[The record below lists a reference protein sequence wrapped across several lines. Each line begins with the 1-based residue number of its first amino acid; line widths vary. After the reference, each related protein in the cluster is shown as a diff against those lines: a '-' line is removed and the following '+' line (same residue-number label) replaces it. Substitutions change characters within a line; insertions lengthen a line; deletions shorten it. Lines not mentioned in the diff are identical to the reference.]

1 MIAFISGA
9 TSGIGEACAHELA
22 EAGYD
27 LILSG
32 RREERLSEL
41 AQKLSAS
48 GKTKVKT
55 LVFDIRE
62 NDQVIA
68 AIDSLDPEWQA
79 IDVLINNAGLAA
91 GKDPI
96 DKGSID
102 DWDRMMDTNV
112 KGLLY
117 LSKKIIPFMR
127 ERRSGDIINIASIAG
142 KEVYPDGNVY
152 CASKHAVDA
161 LSRAMRMDLL
171 PYSIRVCN
179 IAPGL
184 VETEFSEV
192 RFHGDK
198 TKANAVYQG
207 YEPLSAKDI
216 AECVRF
222 VLARPAHVQIGD
234 MLILPSAQAN
244 STMLRKD

>member
-1 MIAFISGA
+1 
-9 TSGIGEACAHELA
+9 
-22 EAGYD
+22 
-27 LILSG
+27 
-32 RREERLSEL
+32 
-41 AQKLSAS
+41 
-48 GKTKVKT
+48 
-55 LVFDIRE
+55 
-62 NDQVIA
+62 
-68 AIDSLDPEWQA
+68 
-79 IDVLINNAGLAA
+79 
-91 GKDPI
+91 
-96 DKGSID
+96 
-102 DWDRMMDTNV
+102 
-112 KGLLY
+112 
-117 LSKKIIPFMR
+117 
-127 ERRSGDIINIASIAG
+127 
-142 KEVYPDGNVY
+142 
-152 CASKHAVDA
+152 
-161 LSRAMRMDLL
+161 MDLL

-198 TKANAVYQG
+198 TKAETVYQG